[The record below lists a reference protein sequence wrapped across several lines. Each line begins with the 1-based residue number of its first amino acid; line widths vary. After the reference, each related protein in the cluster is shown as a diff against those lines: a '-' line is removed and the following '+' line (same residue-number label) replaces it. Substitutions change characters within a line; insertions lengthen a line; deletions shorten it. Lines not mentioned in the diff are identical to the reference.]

1 MNAITTIQA
10 GKLPTEQ
17 DTVPTLTSRALH
29 SRLLEGPA
37 HELVRHGRLTEADL
51 PALRDFHAECRR
63 LLVGSSAE
71 VVTMQVGKLSL
82 HYPQPSMDENANA
95 TRWEDWFDDF
105 GDIPADILESACR
118 AWRRSDNR
126 FAPSP
131 GQLLAKCVEVKT
143 RQYLEQRS
151 AKAIELLEQAER
163 Q

>member
-1 MNAITTIQA
+1 
-10 GKLPTEQ
+10 
-17 DTVPTLTSRALH
+17 
-29 SRLLEGPA
+29 LLEGPA

-126 FAPSP
+126 FGKPPPAASQRLPCRAVQKPSP
-131 GQLLAKCVEVKT
+131 AASLRQRQVAFGMGFDGAGNGLAGVVGQA
-143 RQYLEQRS
+143 
-151 AKAIELLEQAER
+151 
-163 Q
+163 